1 MSNIDDLLRTF
12 RADMPDPDDGAAA
25 RILERARDTHTQPD
39 VAVGLTPRSRRGRS
53 TTLRWALLPIAVAAG
68 VTLVLAIAP
77 AGQKTGGAPSLL
89 ERAEAAITAPNRIV
103 ALSINVRTTTNA
115 SGVINPNRTI
125 RMRQWTLAGAARAM
139 QMRILISEGPLD
151 RPPTDE
157 DTTLLTDGAG
167 RVIDQRSW
175 TPLFV
180 RARDNYD
187 YPRGGGRGVLE
198 IGGPTRQLEGPLTVV
213 DRLRDAYRSGQLQ
226 PTGHTADGNLR
237 LRRDLDSPRSCQ
249 RMDVV
254 LDSKTLLPRRVKT
267 TSGPKPC
274 GTGGRP
280 TTHELWTISAARSLP
295 TTASNRR
302 LLAIGDWPTARTVQ
316 WVANGTPKP
325 IKRVPPVP
333 ELDER

>member
-1 MSNIDDLLRTF
+1 M
-12 RADMPDPDDGAAA
+12 
-25 RILERARDTHTQPD
+25 
-39 VAVGLTPRSRRGRS
+39 V
-53 TTLRWALLPIAVAAG
+53 LPIAVAAA

-77 AGQKTGGAPSLL
+77 TGRNNGGAPSLL
-89 ERAEAAITAPNRIV
+89 QRAEAAITAPNRIV
-103 ALSINVRTTTNA
+103 ALSINVRSTTNS
-115 SGVINPNRTI
+115 SGVVNPHRTI

-157 DTTLLTDGAG
+157 DSTLLTDRTG

-175 TPLFV
+175 TPIFV

-198 IGGPTRQLEGPLTVV
+198 IGGPLRRLEAPFTLV
-213 DRLRDAYRSGQLQ
+213 DRLRDAYRNGQLQ
-226 PTGHTADGNLR
+226 PTGRTADGDVRLR
-237 LRRDLDSPRSCQ
+237 LDLGSPSSCQ
-249 RMDVV
+249 RTDVV
-254 LDSKTLLPRRVKT
+254 LESKTLLPRRVTT

-280 TTHELWTISAARSLP
+280 TTREVSTISIARSLP
-295 TTASNRR
+295 ATASNRR
-302 LLAIGDWPTARTVQ
+302 LLAIGGWPTARTVQ
-316 WVANGTPKP
+316 WAAHGAPKT
-325 IKRVPPVP
+325 IERVPAVP